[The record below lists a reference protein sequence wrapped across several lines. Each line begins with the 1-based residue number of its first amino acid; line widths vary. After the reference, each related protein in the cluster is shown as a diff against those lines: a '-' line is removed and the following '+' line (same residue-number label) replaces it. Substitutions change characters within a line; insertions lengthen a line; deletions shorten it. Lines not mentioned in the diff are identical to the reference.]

1 MQLSGKTALVTGGAR
16 GIGRAIVETFC
27 REGAN
32 VAFSDLNETQG
43 AQVARELETQGY
55 PVLFLQTDV
64 GVTAQVEDM
73 TAQTLARF
81 GKIDILINNAGI
93 LCDDALAEDVTE
105 EEWERMLRIDL
116 TAPFLCCKYVLPHM
130 RRQGGGSIINIA
142 STAGLT
148 ASRNDPPYCTAKT
161 GVVGLTRSLACDY
174 APYKVRVNAIC
185 PGTCETEM
193 WKQYLST
200 LSPEEAAAKQ
210 QHYLNVQ
217 PLGMCHPEDVAWA
230 AVYLASDRAKF
241 VTGIALPVDGG
252 ATAI

>member
-27 REGAN
+27 REGAS
-32 VAFSDLNETQG
+32 VAFSDLNEVQGTQ
-43 AQVARELETQGY
+43 AARELEAQGY
-55 PVLFLQTDV
+55 PVLFLRTDV

-73 TAQTLARF
+73 AARTLARF
-81 GKIDILINNAGI
+81 GRIDILVNNAGI

-230 AVYLASDRAKF
+230 AVYLASDRARF